1 MSVIPV
7 DPAVRRFAG
16 DIGEAVDFPPEMVMD
31 EVVAFQRL
39 TQRWVAFADS
49 VNARAPKAAV
59 EAVA

>member
-7 DPAVRRFAG
+7 DPAVRRFAD
-16 DIGEAVDFPPEMVMD
+16 DIGEAVTFPPEMTIG

-39 TQRWVAFADS
+39 TQRWVAFADA
-49 VNARAPKAAV
+49 VNARASRAAV